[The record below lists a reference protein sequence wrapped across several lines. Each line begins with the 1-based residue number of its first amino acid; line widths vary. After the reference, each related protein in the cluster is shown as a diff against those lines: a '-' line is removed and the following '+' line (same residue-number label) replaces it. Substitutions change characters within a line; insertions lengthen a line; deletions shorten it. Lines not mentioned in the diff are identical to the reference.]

1 MDKLFPF
8 NHLNKSHDKQQQK
21 EKKMTKVK
29 TKENNF
35 SILQILG
42 SLFLIFA
49 VADFALSWMG
59 VNLTP
64 FMGSASR
71 FSPIIFGVIGSVLIN
86 MNKEDG

>member
-1 MDKLFPF
+1 M
-8 NHLNKSHDKQQQK
+8 S
-21 EKKMTKVK
+21 KVK
-29 TKENNF
+29 TRTQENNF
-35 SILQILG
+35 SVLQILG

-71 FSPIIFGVIGSVLIN
+71 FSPIIFGVIGSILLN
-86 MNKEDG
+86 FKKEDG

>member
-1 MDKLFPF
+1 M
-8 NHLNKSHDKQQQK
+8 S
-21 EKKMTKVK
+21 KVK
-29 TKENNF
+29 TRTQENNF
-35 SILQILG
+35 SVLQILG

-71 FSPIIFGVIGSVLIN
+71 FSPIIFGVIGSVLLNIK
-86 MNKEDG
+86 KEDG

>member
-1 MDKLFPF
+1 M
-8 NHLNKSHDKQQQK
+8 N
-21 EKKMTKVK
+21 KVK
-29 TKENNF
+29 TRTQENSF

-42 SLFLIFA
+42 SLLLIFA

-71 FSPIIFGVIGSVLIN
+71 FSPIIFGVIGSVLLN
-86 MNKEDG
+86 MKKEDG

>member
-1 MDKLFPF
+1 M
-8 NHLNKSHDKQQQK
+8 S
-21 EKKMTKVK
+21 KVK
-29 TKENNF
+29 TRTQESNF
-35 SILQILG
+35 SVLQILG

-49 VADFALSWMG
+49 VADFAVSWMG
-59 VNLTP
+59 INLTP

>member
-1 MDKLFPF
+1 MT
-8 NHLNKSHDKQQQK
+8 NKNKRR
-21 EKKMTKVK
+21 KKMSKVK
-29 TKENNF
+29 TRTQESNF
-35 SILQILG
+35 SVLQILG

-59 VNLTP
+59 VNLTS

-71 FSPIIFGVIGSVLIN
+71 FSPIIFGVIGSVLLN

>member
-1 MDKLFPF
+1 M
-8 NHLNKSHDKQQQK
+8 S
-21 EKKMTKVK
+21 KVK
-29 TKENNF
+29 TRTQESNF
-35 SILQILG
+35 SVLQILG

-71 FSPIIFGVIGSVLIN
+71 FSPIIFGVIGSVLLNIK
-86 MNKEDG
+86 KEDG

>member
-1 MDKLFPF
+1 M
-8 NHLNKSHDKQQQK
+8 S
-21 EKKMTKVK
+21 KVK
-29 TKENNF
+29 TRTQENNF

-71 FSPIIFGVIGSVLIN
+71 F
-86 MNKEDG
+86 

>member
-1 MDKLFPF
+1 
-8 NHLNKSHDKQQQK
+8 
-21 EKKMTKVK
+21 MTKVK

-35 SILQILG
+35 SVLQILG
-42 SLFLIFA
+42 SLLLIFA

-71 FSPIIFGVIGSVLIN
+71 FSPIIFGVIGSILLN
-86 MNKEDG
+86 FKKEDG

>member
-1 MDKLFPF
+1 M
-8 NHLNKSHDKQQQK
+8 S
-21 EKKMTKVK
+21 KVK
-29 TKENNF
+29 TRTQDNNF
-35 SILQILG
+35 SVLQILG

-71 FSPIIFGVIGSVLIN
+71 FSPIIFGVIGSVLLN
-86 MNKEDG
+86 MKKEDG

>member
-1 MDKLFPF
+1 
-8 NHLNKSHDKQQQK
+8 
-21 EKKMTKVK
+21 MTKVNIK
-29 TKENNF
+29 TETSNF
-35 SILQILG
+35 SVLQVLG
-42 SLFLIFA
+42 TLFLIFA
-49 VADFALSWMG
+49 AADFALSWMG

>member
-1 MDKLFPF
+1 MSKA
-8 NHLNKSHDKQQQK
+8 
-21 EKKMTKVK
+21 K
-29 TKENNF
+29 TSTQENNF
-35 SILQILG
+35 SVLQILG

-71 FSPIIFGVIGSVLIN
+71 FSPIIFGVIGSVLLN
-86 MNKEDG
+86 MKKEDG